1 MLTTTSAKSKK
12 QRRQAAKAM
21 KKRALAD
28 PDSLAPKIPLYEQT
42 IDLHAGDG
50 TLQGAKDAVSARQE
64 LTKAMRES
72 RRAKIK
78 ESNFL
83 KSMG

>member
-1 MLTTTSAKSKK
+1 M
-12 QRRQAAKAM
+12 
-21 KKRALAD
+21 
-28 PDSLAPKIPLYEQT
+28 PKIPLHEQT
-42 IDLHAGDG
+42 IDLPAGDG
-50 TLQGAKDAVSARQE
+50 TMEGAQEALDARKA
-64 LTKAMRES
+64 LTKAMREA